1 MGFTKLTDKR
11 SCSRCNGF
19 EKETKVSKKERKME
33 DNYTIVKFVKIDK
46 IDARRMRIFNEMID
60 ILQHKFGNINKNDCY
75 WLINQENF
83 YKICEICSMMDF
95 DFELDI
101 ECNKNRVSING
112 IDVSFT
118 DNLIND
124 PLSCRI
130 ELVYKKPIL
139 HHIYAN
145 NYLNF
150 PSNNIPEVKKVIFND
165 PATIVYWKD
174 GTKTVVKCQ
183 KGDYFDPEKGFA
195 MAFLKKCWGNKGNF
209 NDKLRKIMKEAK

>member
-1 MGFTKLTDKR
+1 
-11 SCSRCNGF
+11 
-19 EKETKVSKKERKME
+19 ME

-83 YKICEICSMMDF
+83 YKICEICAMMDF

-118 DNLIND
+118 DNLINE

-150 PSNNIPEVKKVIFND
+150 FLDNIPEVKKVIFND
-165 PATIVYWKD
+165 PATIIYWKD

-183 KGDYFDPEKGFA
+183 EGDNFDSEKGFA